1 MEDYL
6 EVLDPN
12 PDINALFLQYN
23 RQFFHGVLECVEVKW
38 SKRMTL

>member
-1 MEDYL
+1 M
-6 EVLDPN
+6 EVLDPT

-23 RQFFHGVLECVEVKW
+23 RQFFNGSLECIEVKW